1 MEFEKAINLVSD
13 TYDKATYQME
23 CNPNVYNK
31 KGLRNIF
38 INKIDACLAI
48 MHGVA
53 ALKKELEDTKK
64 KLAECEPVHAH
75 WEGYCTCSHCKR
87 RLSEIMD
94 ADSYFAIGFD
104 AEDMVACPF
113 CGAKMDDPQEESND

>member
-1 MEFEKAINLVSD
+1 MKRYTARAENGEAFIISGSFEKFEEALNNYAAIEDILGD
-13 TYDKATYQME
+13 TYDLDD
-23 CNPNVYNK
+23 
-31 KGLRNIF
+31 LRE
-38 INKIDACLAI
+38 KMAR
-48 MHGVA
+48 
-53 ALKKELEDTKK
+53 
-64 KLAECEPVHAH
+64 EPVVHAH

-113 CGAKMDDPQEESND
+113 CGAKMDEKENQLDEVT